1 MTERTDEH
9 RPEMR
14 GDEAALYARYAQQL
28 RRIVRC
34 AVTGSPEMI
43 EDACAY
49 AWEQFIRRQ
58 PERSYPVAWLK
69 VTAIR
74 YAIDER
80 QRARR
85 EVALE
90 DVRDSD
96 DWRDPAT
103 TVVEETA
110 EAREALAKVAA
121 LPERRRRV
129 FALRLAGYSYQE
141 IMERCGLTYTAV
153 NRELVK
159 ARHRLS
165 DKPGRDWRH

>member
-1 MTERTDEH
+1 MAENRTH
-9 RPEMR
+9 GSRPGCR
-14 GDEAALYARYAQQL
+14 GDEGELFARYAEQL
-28 RRIVRC
+28 HRIVRR
-34 AVTGSPEMI
+34 AVTAPREVI

-49 AWEQFIRRQ
+49 AWAEFVRAQ
-58 PERSYPVAWLK
+58 PKRDYPLAWLK

-74 YAIDER
+74 YTVHQR

-90 DVRDSD
+90 DLRPA
-96 DWRDPAT
+96 DWREPTGTDIEDA
-103 TVVEETA
+103 V

-129 FALRLAGYSYQE
+129 FALHMAGYSYEE
-141 IMERCGLTYTAV
+141 ITERTGLSSTAV

-159 ARHRLS
+159 ARHHLL
-165 DKPGRDWRH
+165 DKPGRNWRR